1 MTLACSV
8 LCEYLIASS
17 ERVKFAGFSAMRLI
31 ITHGL
36 KPRFFV
42 SQAAKGTS
50 SRPGV
55 GAAKSE
61 TDKML
66 ELLKFDALSLSE
78 EVESTRRGQAAYKT
92 NLTAQERIVIHMCYL
107 LTTRFEEEYAH
118 VLKLI

>member
-1 MTLACSV
+1 
-8 LCEYLIASS
+8 
-17 ERVKFAGFSAMRLI
+17 MRLI

-42 SQAAKGTS
+42 NQASKAGKGNS
-50 SRPGV
+50 G
-55 GAAKSE
+55 AKSE

-66 ELLKFDALSLSE
+66 ELLKFDALTLSE